1 LGGDLSSVGSQAS
14 VDQGNSVILLKAI
27 VEACP
32 LAIVALDRSGLVRMW
47 SRGAEEMFGS
57 TESEAVGNPLPI
69 PFELLEAQLLTT
81 SRKAIELA
89 WPLRNGELLHVSSS
103 VAPLRDENGETQGKV
118 VIFTDNTS
126 KRESEQCCAE
136 LVERER
142 AASAQAKAER
152 RFRELLDAAPDAIL
166 EIDGDGR
173 IVLLN
178 EVGEKMFGYSRAEL
192 FGQVVE
198 ILIPSDL
205 RWRHEGHRSAYAA
218 HPSTRPMGSGL
229 DLYAQRKD
237 GTRFPV
243 EISLSPVRSEEGF
256 RVSAIIR
263 DVTERKQA
271 EQKMKALHE
280 TFAQEL
286 SATNQ
291 QLELRNREV
300 ERANRLKSEFLASMS
315 HELRTPLHT
324 IIGFSELL
332 TEELKGPLNNDQ
344 KRFIGHIHRDS
355 LHLLELINEV
365 LDLSKIEAGRLELH
379 AETFEIAAAMDET
392 LSSIRALAAPK
403 SISVERRVA
412 SGISLYAD
420 RVRFKEILYNL
431 LSNAVKFTPDGGR
444 VWIETAAE
452 AGSMLSVSVVDTGIG
467 IAAEEQES
475 VFDKF
480 YQVGPTTKGVREG
493 TGLGLAIT
501 KRLVDQHGGRLS
513 VESEPGKGS
522 RFTFTLPLSAPSE
535 VPRAPDLAAE
545 AS

>member
-1 LGGDLSSVGSQAS
+1 LGGDLSSVGSQAA

-192 FGQVVE
+192 LGQVVE

-237 GTRFPV
+237 GARFPV

-263 DVTERKQA
+263 DVSERKQA

-379 AETFEIAAAMDET
+379 PETFEMAAAMDET

-522 RFTFTLPLSAPSE
+522 RFTFVLPLSAPSE
-535 VPRAPDLAAE
+535 VRRAPDLAAE